1 MTTTTTSEL
10 VRPTLDEYKARM
22 RQLEAEQQATRKAK
36 KVSIQLPADVQ
47 RRLADL
53 LPMNAR
59 ERFMVKAICDALAA
73 EEGPM
78 LFDLPEEERS

>member
-1 MTTTTTSEL
+1 MTTTSSES
-10 VRPTLDEYKARM
+10 VQQPTWDEFMARV

-53 LPMNAR
+53 LPMKAR
-59 ERFMVKAICDALAA
+59 ERFMVKAICDAVAA